1 MCNNIIALS
10 GYKINR
16 TTAFNSQNAVPSI
29 SKLLAL
35 NRLAH
40 SHKTLCTLNDH
51 RVRDDR
57 KLLLL
62 PFIDVLIS
70 FLWRSGGDVKRQKRE
85 CLCSFMRETLT
96 GLKTFSQHSNHH
108 PKRSFKNKSF
118 IYATQKK
125 KVTAASKLL
134 PAVSF
139 SRRKLLAWHKNNRHS
154 CCT

>member
-1 MCNNIIALS
+1 MCNNIITLS
-10 GYKINR
+10 GYKIN
-16 TTAFNSQNAVPSI
+16 TKTAFNSQKLVPTI
-29 SKLLAL
+29 SKLLAM

-40 SHKTLCTLNDH
+40 SHKTFCTLNDH

-70 FLWRSGGDVKRQKRE
+70 FLWCSEGDVKRQKSE
-85 CLCSFMRETLT
+85 CLCFFVRETPT
-96 GLKTFSQHSNHH
+96 GFKTFFQHSNHQRKGVLRKPVIYLCH
-108 PKRSFKNKSF
+108 TKKS
-118 IYATQKK
+118 
-125 KVTAASKLL
+125 TAASKLL

-139 SRRKLLAWHKNNRHS
+139 SRRRLLFWNKNNRAS